1 MELKN
6 KFESQTFQIFFCFVL
21 YKAERLIVET
31 YFNLVNCHISN
42 AFIVFV
48 QDISNDLL
56 KLVLFF
62 QKLGEYERIAIF
74 RLGRLVEI
82 KGPGKAKTNKYT
94 FISCYEI
101 YDSLLENFGMG

>member
-1 MELKN
+1 M
-6 KFESQTFQIFFCFVL
+6 
-21 YKAERLIVET
+21 
-31 YFNLVNCHISN
+31 
-42 AFIVFV
+42 VFV

-101 YDSLLENFGMG
+101 YDSLLENFGRG